1 MKVIPGIRGDGSR
14 ERKKKGNG
22 GRGGSTSQ
30 DCSPPGCSL
39 QTEAIS
45 QEPAPA
51 AFLAL
56 LRAAPCP
63 HSLPGDGCE
72 RTKRQTAGVGKA
84 LRPRFAV
91 KGKQL
96 RACRR
101 QGGAWVG
108 GAEPGGFP
116 GKVGLSK
123 GASANTQGPARGQE
137 SRSSHPPGLPAFH
150 PWGEVGGS

>member
-1 MKVIPGIRGDGSR
+1 MGAEK
-14 ERKKKGNG
+14 EKRKETVEEEGAPL
-22 GRGGSTSQ
+22 RAAAHQ
-30 DCSPPGCSL
+30 DAACRA
-39 QTEAIS
+39 EAIS

-116 GKVGLSK
+116 GKAGLSK

-137 SRSSHPPGLPAFH
+137 SRSSHPPGPPAFH